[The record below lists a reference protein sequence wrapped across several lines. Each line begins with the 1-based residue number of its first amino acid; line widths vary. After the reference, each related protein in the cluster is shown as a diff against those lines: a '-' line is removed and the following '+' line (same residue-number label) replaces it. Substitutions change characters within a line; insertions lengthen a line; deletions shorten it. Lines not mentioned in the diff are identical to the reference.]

1 MVALV
6 GRDDNKG
13 QTVTAGEWARRR
25 LRRGGGLARRDRV
38 DRRSIRDP
46 AAAGSLGAEEPQS
59 ETPQGRTAFIR
70 DGLERTLRATATMI
84 TGIDNAGVPDT
95 PQGEQAANAISGWAD
110 ATQNDLQDAQ
120 DSLDQEA
127 DTLDD
132 AIAQLTDA
140 ARAITG
146 AITGGV
152 KAVADVGP
160 HRSRARGGAARLEH
174 LPATARGDDRMSTMD
189 WILVALQGLVVIGF
203 IALGVRSGGIGLG
216 LWGGVGTLVLVF
228 VFGLDPGEPPISAM
242 LIIIAVISAAAA
254 MQAAGGVDYMV
265 LVASKALRARPKALN
280 FVAPYVSYL
289 LTILTGTATRSSRSS
304 R

>member
-1 MVALV
+1 MPASSALVGVVALV

-13 QTVTAGEWARRR
+13 QTVSAGEWADGVCGSVAVW
-25 LRRGGGLARRDRV
+25 RGEIESVV
-38 DRRSIRDP
+38 DSIRNP

-110 ATQNDLQDAQ
+110 ATQNDLEDAQ

-127 DTLDD
+127 DTLAD

-146 AITGGV
+146 AVTGGV
-152 KAVADVGP
+152 KAVADV
-160 HRSRARGGAARLEH
+160 SR
-174 LPATARGDDRMSTMD
+174 T
-189 WILVALQGLVVIGF
+189 
-203 IALGVRSGGIGLG
+203 
-216 LWGGVGTLVLVF
+216 
-228 VFGLDPGEPPISAM
+228 DPE
-242 LIIIAVISAAAA
+242 LAAA
-254 MQAAGGVDYMV
+254 
-265 LVASKALRARPKALN
+265 LRD
-280 FVAPYVSYL
+280 
-289 LTILTGTATRSSRSS
+289 SSTCQQLREETTS
-304 R
+304 